1 MHNVYSSE
9 LQKYFVF
16 SNNVVA
22 INCIKTDIQDRAN
35 GMDEDSDFMLFTD
48 HPVIVDCARR
58 SYLEYPTVVT
68 DYANMDNKL
77 SGSRMG
83 IGWSSNLAQLA
94 MTYYWTEMA
103 KDSPDREKLQELYN
117 SFIILSVLAQVI
129 IDGCKREY
137 EINGMEEI
145 KRISRL
151 IGDPKSLKCNFPRFM
166 KYTREIPYTKDGK
179 ELPHEEIREKREKLD
194 SRINADLQCPMNWL
208 EEWLDK
214 IQNIS
219 STNCEPTEK
228 YFIKMKGYGNN
239 RQITQIRKLIEE
251 YDNFIKH
258 GKIVAKD
265 TRDFTAEMISRTN
278 ELLEKLSRIKIGNIV
293 TINRLIETSLGLEQN
308 NNKSLSYR
316 NGQKYTRKM
325 LNMLYRM
332 NRQNF
337 LMNFISASEA
347 QSA

>member
-1 MHNVYSSE
+1 
-9 LQKYFVF
+9 
-16 SNNVVA
+16 
-22 INCIKTDIQDRAN
+22 
-35 GMDEDSDFMLFTD
+35 
-48 HPVIVDCARR
+48 
-58 SYLEYPTVVT
+58 
-68 DYANMDNKL
+68 
-77 SGSRMG
+77 
-83 IGWSSNLAQLA
+83 
-94 MTYYWTEMA
+94 
-103 KDSPDREKLQELYN
+103 
-117 SFIILSVLAQVI
+117 
-129 IDGCKREY
+129 
-137 EINGMEEI
+137 
-145 KRISRL
+145 
-151 IGDPKSLKCNFPRFM
+151 
-166 KYTREIPYTKDGK
+166 
-179 ELPHEEIREKREKLD
+179 
-194 SRINADLQCPMNWL
+194 MNWL